1 MKHPILLPMLLGLLA
16 GSAFAQPG
24 FSEGREYRYPTRFD
38 VAPPGQINRNQNA
51 NPFLPDNTQVV
62 QVPSVVP
69 SDFQTRRTGVGV
81 SATEINITGR
91 VVVVNSHDGSEL
103 VTLRSSSGTE
113 FRVATG
119 STFSM
124 NRQAFRAE
132 GFRNG
137 IYQVRS
143 LANQQVYYFVPNQ

>member
-1 MKHPILLPMLLGLLA
+1 MKHPILLSMLLGLLA
-16 GSAFAQPG
+16 GPASAQPG

-38 VAPPGQINRNQNA
+38 VSTPGQINRNA
-51 NPFLPDNTQVV
+51 NPFLPENTQVV

-81 SATEINITGR
+81 TASQINITGR
-91 VVVVNSHDGSEL
+91 VVVVNSRDGSQI
-103 VTLRSSSGTE
+103 VTLPSSSGTE

-132 GFRNG
+132 GFRDG
-137 IYQVRS
+137 RYLVRS
-143 LANQQVYYFVPNQ
+143 LANQQVYYFVPNPG

>member
-1 MKHPILLPMLLGLLA
+1 MKHPILLSMLLGLLA
-16 GSAFAQPG
+16 GPASAQPG
-24 FSEGREYRYPTRFD
+24 FSEGREFRYPTRFD
-38 VAPPGQINRNQNA
+38 VSTPGQINRNA
-51 NPFLPDNTQVV
+51 NPFLPENTQVV

-81 SATEINITGR
+81 SASQINITGS
-91 VVVVNSHDGSEL
+91 VVVVNSRDGSEI

-132 GFRNG
+132 GFKNG
-137 IYQVRS
+137 HYLVRS
-143 LANQQVYYFVPNQ
+143 LANQQVYYFVPNPG